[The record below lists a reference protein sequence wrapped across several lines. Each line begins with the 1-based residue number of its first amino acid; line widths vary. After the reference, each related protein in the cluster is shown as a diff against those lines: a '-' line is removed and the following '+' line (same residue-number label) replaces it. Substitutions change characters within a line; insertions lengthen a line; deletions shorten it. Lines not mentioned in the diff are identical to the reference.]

1 MTIYILHEI
10 YDTFDSDHELF
21 TNKNLAEKIFGH
33 VREKVLNESKDEMFP
48 YAVEVYR
55 DEKNDLSILNSCDEH
70 VRVFITE
77 HIID

>member
-21 TNKNLAEKIFGH
+21 TDKNIAEKIFGH

-48 YAVEVYR
+48 YAIEIYR
-55 DEKNDLSILNSCDEH
+55 DKKNDLSIRNSSDEH

-77 HIID
+77 HVID